1 MKFIESYMN
10 RMDARGEVIGIFR
23 EFPLAEINMVRT
35 LAGHARGN
43 HYHKSTNEFFI
54 VLSGRLHL
62 QVTTLKNEILF
73 DGELSEGAMFI
84 IEKNE
89 IHTVTAISDV
99 VWINGLDMKF
109 SDSNP
114 DFHIITSN

>member
-23 EFPLAEINMVRT
+23 EFPLAEINMIRT
-35 LAGHARGN
+35 LAGHTRGN
-43 HYHKSTNEFFI
+43 HYHKSTNEFFV

-62 QVTTLKNEILF
+62 NVMTLKNDLLF
-73 DGELSEGAMFI
+73 DGELSEGAKFI

-89 IHTVTAISDV
+89 IHTITAISDV
-99 VWINGLDMKF
+99 VWINGLDVKF
-109 SDSNP
+109 SGSNP
-114 DFHIITSN
+114 DFHIIASN